1 MQNRKSVHVRH
12 DRDGQGID
20 EWEEEQLVGARFAA
34 CVWIRTEAVLCDG
47 QESTQDYLRR
57 RLSTIMESVG
67 WVCEEAMEGHEWVSE
82 LNISMQEK
90 EILVALSYEIDVP
103 CVVQWRL
110 LWFSSPSRLNQRF
123 ADNATILEKYH
134 EVINFASV
142 VPFTASLG
150 GFNTPRTSV

>member
-1 MQNRKSVHVRH
+1 MKDGKKKNWSV
-12 DRDGQGID
+12 RD
-20 EWEEEQLVGARFAA
+20 L
-34 CVWIRTEAVLCDG
+34 AVLCDG

-82 LNISMQEK
+82 LTISMQET
-90 EILVALSYEIDVP
+90 ENLVGLKYEIDVP

-123 ADNATILEKYH
+123 ADNATIFEKYY
-134 EVINFASV
+134 EVMKFANV
-142 VPFTASLG
+142 ATFTAFLGDSRRPEHQFESLLQQLRICHT
-150 GFNTPRTSV
+150 FLPILFLKFESTI